1 MIVRAGLLYDGTLE
15 PPKQNVDL
23 VIADGR
29 IAELR
34 AAGGQCDMEAAC
46 VTPGLVNAHAHI
58 EASGQPDLMAIYFS
72 TTPNQRLLQAV
83 DK

>member
-15 PPKQNVDL
+15 PPKENVDL

-34 AAGGQCDMEAAC
+34 AAGGECDLEAAC
-46 VTPGLVNAHAHI
+46 VSPGLVNAHAHL
-58 EASGQPDLMAIYFS
+58 EASGQPDL
-72 TTPNQRLLQAV
+72 
-83 DK
+83 